1 MDARTRRNFSILETE
16 EIWRRWKDGESFSEV
31 ARALDRRSP
40 NAVKYVLKKRG
51 GFEPERRRRSARALA
66 FSEREEISRA
76 IAAKESARAVALRLG
91 RSPSTISR
99 EIERNG
105 GRSSYRAAKAEEA
118 AWRRALRP
126 KTCLLAERERLR
138 GVVAVKLAAKW
149 SPQQISGWLL
159 RRYPKDV
166 SMRVSHETI
175 YKTLFV
181 QAKGVL
187 KKELTAHLRSG
198 RTMRRR
204 RGASAV
210 EQRAGA
216 IKDAVSIRQRPAE
229 AEDRA
234 LVGHWEG
241 DLLEGSR
248 GTYVATLVE
257 RRSRFVMLF
266 RVSGKETEGVVQA
279 LSEGVGRLPEEMMRT
294 LTWDRGTEMAAH
306 ARFTLATD
314 VKVYFC
320 DPKSPWQRGTN
331 ENTNGLLRQYLPRG
345 SDLSVHGQ
353 KELDQIALSLN
364 SRPRKTLGYRTPAD
378 TLSATVAL
386 TG

>member
-1 MDARTRRNFSILETE
+1 MDARTRRNFSLSERE
-16 EIWRRWKDGESFSEV
+16 EIWRRWKEGESFSEI
-31 ARALDRRSP
+31 ARALCRVP
-40 NAVKYVLKKRG
+40 NAVKYVLKKTG
-51 GFEPERRRRSARALA
+51 GFAPPRRRRSVRALTL
-66 FSEREEISRA
+66 SEREEISRA
-76 IAAKESARAVALRLG
+76 IAAKESARAVALRLI
-91 RSPSTISR
+91 RAPSTIAR

-105 GRSSYRAAKAEEA
+105 GRSNYRAAKAEEE

-126 KTCLLAERERLR
+126 KGCLLAKREQLR
-138 GVVAVKLAAKW
+138 DVVSRKLAARW

-159 RRYPKDV
+159 RRYPNDV

-181 QAKGVL
+181 RAKGVL
-187 KKELTAHLRSG
+187 KKELMAHLRSA
-198 RTMRRR
+198 RTMRQR
-204 RGASAV
+204 RGASPV
-210 EQRAGA
+210 EQRVGS

-234 LVGHWEG
+234 VGGHWEG

-266 RVSGKETEGVVQA
+266 RVSGKETEGVVEA
-279 LSEGVGRLPEEMMRT
+279 LSEGVQRLPEEMMRT

-306 ARFTLATD
+306 ARFTMATD
-314 VKVYFC
+314 VEVYFC
-320 DPKSPWQRGTN
+320 DPQSPWQRGTN
-331 ENTNGLLRQYLPRG
+331 ENTNGLLRQYLPKG
-345 SDLSVHGQ
+345 SNLSVHSQ
-353 KELDQIALSLN
+353 KELDEIALSLN
-364 SRPRKTLGYRTPAD
+364 SRPRKTLGYQTPAD
-378 TLSATVAL
+378 TLRLTVAL